1 MRCATR
7 ILSRSEAAA
16 MLRTVFLIFQNE
28 FHLLV
33 KDRVGLFMLILAP
46 VVIITVAGFSLGN
59 LYGARASARAY
70 LILVVDDDHGAVA
83 QAVIDALRREPSIVV
98 TIVGNVAEARGVII
112 GRDRAPLAILI
123 PAGTTEAIKAGR
135 AARLIVYVAPVKRL
149 EVSAIAIRLGEL
161 CRNITARAQDDARRK
176 ISSEGVELRAQL
188 DRLAQQLRLVQAK
201 TEAYRQQT
209 ARSCTLAHR
218 DIETKLNQT
227 VRTLQAQTQTV
238 VGRSLAEARSAMAN
252 ELAPRR
258 EALLAVNRYLMEL
271 QSAERDFD
279 HWLNALKTAAGSH
292 AADIPPPPRWPTPP
306 PKDQLAVLAKP
317 IELTVPRLPEHT
329 PATARDLAIRL
340 PALPPIPDIGP
351 LAAFESPRRA
361 SPPMLPG
368 NLGVSE
374 RSLTGGKAQVNTF
387 DQYVPG
393 FGITFLLIGMLLGV
407 SLGLIDDRDW
417 GTLERLRAS
426 GASLAGTLIGKLL
439 ARFLVGLMQMVVL
452 FSIGWWLFSV
462 SLGQHPVMLLLPAVV
477 ISFAAAAFS
486 LIIACVARTHDAV
499 MPIGA
504 VVSMAMSAIGGCW
517 WPLDFEPSWMRELAL
532 WVPTTWTM
540 QAFNDLM
547 IRNLSPASALRP
559 SAAAFGLSVIYL
571 IVGIFGASRVYD

>member
-1 MRCATR
+1 
-7 ILSRSEAAA
+7 

-46 VVIITVAGFSLGN
+46 VVIIAVAGFSLGN
-59 LYGARASARAY
+59 LYGARASAHAY
-70 LILVVDDDHGAVA
+70 LIPVVNDDHGAVA
-83 QAVIDALRREPSIVV
+83 QAVIDALRHEPSVMV
-98 TIVGNVAEARGVII
+98 TIVGSIAEARGVII
-112 GRDRAPLAILI
+112 GRDHAPLAILI
-123 PAGTTEAIKAGR
+123 PAGTTEALKAGR
-135 AARLIVYVAPVKRL
+135 SARLALYIDPVKRL
-149 EVSAIAIRLGEL
+149 EVSALAIRLGEL
-161 CRNITARAQDDARRK
+161 CRSITARAQDEARQK
-176 ISSEGVELRAQL
+176 ISREGIELRAQL
-188 DRLAQQLRLVQAK
+188 GRLAGQLKLVQAK
-201 TEAYRQQT
+201 IEAYRQQA
-209 ARSCTLAHR
+209 ARSRTLAQR

-227 VRTLQAQTQTV
+227 ARTLQAQTQTAV
-238 VGRSLAEARSAMAN
+238 EHSLAEARSAMAN

-306 PKDQLAVLAKP
+306 PKDQLAALANP
-317 IELTVPRLPEHT
+317 IELPVPRLPEHKPT
-329 PATARDLAIRL
+329 PPRDLAISL

-351 LAAFESPRRA
+351 LAAFEPLRRA
-361 SPPMLPG
+361 SPSMLPG

-374 RSLTGGKAQVNTF
+374 RSLTGGNAQVNAF

-393 FGITFLLIGMLLGV
+393 FGITFLLIGMLMGF

-426 GASLAGTLIGKLL
+426 GASFSGTLIGKLL

-452 FSIGWWLFSV
+452 FAIGWWLFSV
-462 SLGQHPVMLLLPAVV
+462 SLGQHPTMLLLPAVAM
-477 ISFAAAAFS
+477 SFAAAAFG
-486 LIIACVARTHDAV
+486 LIIACVARTHDSV

-547 IRNLSPASALRP
+547 IRDLSAASALRP
-559 SAAAFGLSVIYL
+559 SAAAFGLGVIYL
-571 IVGIFGASRVYD
+571 IVGIFGASRIYD

>member
-1 MRCATR
+1 
-7 ILSRSEAAA
+7 
-16 MLRTVFLIFQNE
+16 
-28 FHLLV
+28 
-33 KDRVGLFMLILAP
+33 
-46 VVIITVAGFSLGN
+46 
-59 LYGARASARAY
+59 
-70 LILVVDDDHGAVA
+70 
-83 QAVIDALRREPSIVV
+83 
-98 TIVGNVAEARGVII
+98 
-112 GRDRAPLAILI
+112 
-123 PAGTTEAIKAGR
+123 
-135 AARLIVYVAPVKRL
+135 
-149 EVSAIAIRLGEL
+149 
-161 CRNITARAQDDARRK
+161 
-176 ISSEGVELRAQL
+176 
-188 DRLAQQLRLVQAK
+188 
-201 TEAYRQQT
+201 
-209 ARSCTLAHR
+209 
-218 DIETKLNQT
+218 
-227 VRTLQAQTQTV
+227 
-238 VGRSLAEARSAMAN
+238 
-252 ELAPRR
+252 
-258 EALLAVNRYLMEL
+258 
-271 QSAERDFD
+271 
-279 HWLNALKTAAGSH
+279 
-292 AADIPPPPRWPTPP
+292 
-306 PKDQLAVLAKP
+306 
-317 IELTVPRLPEHT
+317 
-329 PATARDLAIRL
+329 
-340 PALPPIPDIGP
+340 
-351 LAAFESPRRA
+351 
-361 SPPMLPG
+361 MLPG

-426 GASLAGTLIGKLL
+426 GAPLAGTLIGKLL

-462 SLGQHPVMLLLPAVV
+462 SLGQHPVMLLLPAVA

-559 SAAAFGLSVIYL
+559 SAAAFGLGVIYL